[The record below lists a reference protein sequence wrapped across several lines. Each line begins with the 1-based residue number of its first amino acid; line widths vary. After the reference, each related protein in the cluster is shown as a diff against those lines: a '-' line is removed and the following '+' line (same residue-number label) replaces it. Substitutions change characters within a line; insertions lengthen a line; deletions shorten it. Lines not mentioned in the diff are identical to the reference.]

1 MTHKLSGRMMRIDG
15 QPSPKF
21 GPTPRGSACIV
32 IGITTSAWL
41 VFGICQFMPALTRVS
56 FGFLIAFAFTV
67 LAIAAFIAGGIAY
80 FLWRLSF
87 RFIAE
92 RWSDF

>member
-1 MTHKLSGRMMRIDG
+1 MRKLTGPMIRIEG

-21 GPTPRGSACIV
+21 GPTPRGFACIL
-32 IGITTSAWL
+32 IGVTASAWL
-41 VFGICQFMPALTRVS
+41 VFGICQFMPSMTYASFSFLLALAFTALTIAIFVGVS
-56 FGFLIAFAFTV
+56 
-67 LAIAAFIAGGIAY
+67 IAY
-80 FLWRLSF
+80 LLWRLSF

>member
-1 MTHKLSGRMMRIDG
+1 MRKLTGPMMHIDG

-21 GPTPRGSACIV
+21 GPTPRGFACIL
-32 IGITTSAWL
+32 IGITASAWL
-41 VFGICQFMPALTRVS
+41 VFGVCQFVPALTYTS
-56 FGFLIAFAFTV
+56 FGFVVALTFTALTV
-67 LAIAAFIAGGIAY
+67 AAFIAGTIAY

>member
-1 MTHKLSGRMMRIDG
+1 MRKLTGPMMRIDG
-15 QPSPKF
+15 QPSPRF
-21 GPTPRGSACIV
+21 GLTPRGLACIL
-32 IGITTSAWL
+32 IGITASAWL
-41 VFGICQFMPALTRVS
+41 VFGVCQFMTSMTYAS
-56 FGFLIAFAFTV
+56 FGFLVAFAFTV
-67 LAIAAFIAGGIAY
+67 LTVAAFIAGGIAY